1 MFITKQKKR
10 RARKEIAVND
20 RQAHEVSDRKAN
32 KANARQVKRPSSERS
47 EHHSPLDAK
56 IKS

>member
-32 KANARQVKRPSSERS
+32 ARQVKRPSSERS